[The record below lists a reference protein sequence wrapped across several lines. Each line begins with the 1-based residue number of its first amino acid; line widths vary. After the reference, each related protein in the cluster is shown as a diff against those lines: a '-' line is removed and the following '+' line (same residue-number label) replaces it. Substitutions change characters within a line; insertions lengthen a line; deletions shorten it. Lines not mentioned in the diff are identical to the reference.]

1 MENKRNTSPNC
12 LINNLN
18 ASKKRK
24 NFNYSSTHSKINKI
38 KHPNVNI
45 NTDIFNDLNINNNNI
60 SNKQLTQEQIIIFQK
75 KQIED
80 LQNKVND
87 LEKNSHK
94 YQLKLL
100 KAEKDF
106 QNQKTINEI
115 QNYKNTSTNFYM
127 KTDIIK
133 FWENLNQNFLDIFLD
148 FENSPIIMFKLI
160 NLVFYICN
168 QLINNFFFEKY
179 NKTLEIINIPK
190 NSNTIYE
197 VEKNLMP
204 FIKEHLNNIFSETIV
219 NNFYIEF
226 KSLFKKMYLT
236 MKIDKEENFNLM
248 FESEKSFKS
257 LIDNAKKLILV
268 GLFNIE
274 PLKFEIDINNLIPK
288 IITINNREEKNKFIV
303 LNDNKKTQFKAVV
316 LLNPPLFKNGHTLFK
331 EMKPYIIEY
340 DNNFNYDDECENSI
354 ENNNI
359 FDNNS
364 FNFNDLTFKRKI
376 PSDIYSDNNILND
389 INNNNNEN
397 ENILNNNNML
407 NFNKH
412 NNIEINNNS
421 NKKSSNKKII
431 INNNNN
437 LNDIHNNKIIN
448 TKKQK
453 FFHKK
458 NNSIT
463 SKKKSLQISINNNN
477 NFLDENKNSNKSSFI
492 CTTSILSSRTDKR
505 INAANYSK
513 EFREDKVGNYFVT
526 DNIDFDN
533 ITNNNTFNNFFNV
546 NNNNNS
552 NNNNINNNCNI
563 RTVNTNK
570 YKKNKN
576 TKNKNNNFV
585 DKNKNKIKSGEK
597 INYSKNF
604 SNIQL
609 QNNFFK
615 NINISNFFK
624 YNNNKR
630 NHSHT
635 TITKNNNNNNK
646 NYNNNIINNNNNNI
660 IINNFNNK
668 LKKPSSNRNF
678 PKELIDF
685 HEILSERFI
694 KFKSH
699 KNNNN
704 KKNNNNLNKKI
715 ININNN
721 NNYKIQNI
729 NINLINI
736 NNKYNSNNNNNN
748 NIDIKKKKN
757 FKNKDNKNNNNINN
771 KQKNQESFFCLN
783 DIDDIN
789 NIIYN
794 KTKNNNKEKND
805 IIYTQIYNN
814 NNINYF
820 NKKNISQIKLV
831 KNEKK

>member
-1 MENKRNTSPNC
+1 MDNNRSISPNS

-18 ASKKRK
+18 ILKKRK
-24 NFNYSSTHSKINKI
+24 NINYSSTHSKINKI
-38 KHPNVNI
+38 NHQNINI
-45 NTDIFNDLNINNNNI
+45 NTDFFNELNLNNNNI
-60 SNKQLTQEQIIIFQK
+60 SNKQLTQEQIILFQK

-168 QLINNFFFEKY
+168 QLINNFFCEKY

-204 FIKEHLNNIFSETIV
+204 FIKEHLNNIFSETII

-226 KSLFKKMYLT
+226 KSLFKKLYLT

-274 PLKFEIDINNLIPK
+274 PLKFEIDINNLVPK
-288 IITINNREEKNKFIV
+288 IITINNKEEKNKFIV
-303 LNDNKKTQFKAVV
+303 LNDNKKTQFKAVL

-340 DNNFNYDDECENSI
+340 NDDINFNNECENSI

-359 FDNNS
+359 YSDNS
-364 FNFNDLTFKRKI
+364 FNFSELTFKRKI
-376 PSDIYSDNNILND
+376 PSDIYSDNNIINDIND

-407 NFNKH
+407 IINKY
-412 NNIEINNNS
+412 NKNETNS
-421 NKKSSNKKII
+421 ASSKKSLKII
-431 INNNNN
+431 VNNNNN
-437 LNDIHNNKIIN
+437 LNKINDNKIIN
-448 TKKQK
+448 SKKQK

-492 CTTSILSSRTDKR
+492 CTTSILSSRTNNKR
-505 INAANYSK
+505 KNVANYSK
-513 EFREDKVGNYFVT
+513 EFSDEKAGNYFIT

-533 ITNNNTFNNFFNV
+533 ISNNNTFNNF
-546 NNNNNS
+546 NNNNN
-552 NNNNINNNCNI
+552 NQNNINNNCNI

-570 YKKNKN
+570 YQKNKN
-576 TKNKNNNFV
+576 TKNKNNNFS
-585 DKNKNKIKSGEK
+585 NKNKKKIQSGEK

-624 YNNNKR
+624 YNNNNKR
-630 NHSHT
+630 NYSHT
-635 TITKNNNNNNK
+635 TISTINNNK
-646 NYNNNIINNNNNNI
+646 NDNNKIIKNINNNI
-660 IINNFNNK
+660 IINNFNNNK
-668 LKKPSSNRNF
+668 IKKPSSNRNF
-678 PKELIDF
+678 PKDLIDF

-699 KNNNN
+699 KNNND
-704 KKNNNNLNKKI
+704 KKNNNLNRKI

-748 NIDIKKKKN
+748 NNNIDIKKKKN
-757 FKNKDNKNNNNINN
+757 FKYKNNKNNININN
-771 KQKNQESFFCLN
+771 QTKNQESFLYLN

-789 NIIYN
+789 SIIYN
-794 KTKNNNKEKND
+794 KTKNNNKNKND

-814 NNINYF
+814 NINYF
-820 NKKNISQIKLV
+820 NKKNTSQIKLI